1 MFQGT
6 VNKHNPQ
13 HAVMVVTRE
22 DAWPDMEAPPPNI
35 FRLLIL
41 ESGSLAMEIDGE
53 SCFFEA
59 PAILCLDEKKTVI
72 VRSKRQAAAR
82 LILFDPVF
90 LNTNMQIG
98 TIRSLDYAA
107 LCDQHAFFQLSPFLT
122 QDIGRLSFRP
132 SEETLHK
139 IQRSFDEMTRNLEEQ
154 ADWYWSCRAR
164 SYFIDIISILER
176 IFHDYYL
183 DDAKDACL
191 NAVVPKEFRLIL
203 EYINTHL
210 DERLTLDSLYL
221 QFHICKN
228 RMEELFK
235 EYLGI
240 TFYAYLKKR
249 RYEEAAYYL
258 RFTELDGEQI
268 AARIGLS
275 SSQNFCK
282 FFRAF
287 SGLSPN
293 RFRKEAV
300 SKRRHWQTIRQTFT
314 IPAE

>member
-6 VNKHNPQ
+6 VDAKNPC
-13 HAVMVVTRE
+13 HTVLVTTHE
-22 DAWPDMEAPPPNI
+22 DAWPDMETPPPNT

-59 PAILCLDEKKTVI
+59 PAIICLDERKQTAI
-72 VRSKRQAAAR
+72 LSYRQAQAR
-82 LILFDPVF
+82 LILFDPAF
-90 LNTNMQIG
+90 LNVNMQLR
-98 TIRSLDYAA
+98 TIRSLEYET

-122 QDIGRLSFRP
+122 KDIGRLSFRP
-132 SEETLHK
+132 SEETLQK
-139 IQRSFDEMTRNLEEQ
+139 IRHSFDELTRSLREQ
-154 ADWYWSCRAR
+154 TDWYWSCRAR

-183 DDAKDACL
+183 DDARDMCL
-191 NAVVPKEFRLIL
+191 NAVVPPEFRRIL
-203 EYINTHL
+203 EYINAHL
-210 DERLTLDSLYL
+210 EDHLTLDSLYL

-228 RMEELFK
+228 RIEDLFK
-235 EYLGI
+235 DYLGV

-282 FFRAF
+282 FFRAV

-293 RFRKEAV
+293 RFRREAV
-300 SKRRHWQTIRQTFT
+300 SKRRHWQSLHQTLT
-314 IPAE
+314 IPVD